1 MQWYG
6 TSATA
11 TPKSNRKLAVIFFI
25 HGGGF
30 ASGSGNNFFYGP
42 DFLLEQDVI
51 LVTLNYRLGAFGFLS
66 LNTKN
71 YSGNMGLKDQQMA
84 LKWTHRNI
92 GAFGGDR
99 RRITLMGHS
108 AGMCV
113 YAWWKFLWLF
123 FFFHSFRL
131 IAFR

>member
-1 MQWYG
+1 M
-6 TSATA
+6 
-11 TPKSNRKLAVIFFI
+11 AVIFFI

-30 ASGSGNNFFYGP
+30 FYGSGNNFFYGP
-42 DFLLEQDVI
+42 DFLLENDVI
-51 LVTLNYRLGAFGFLS
+51 LVTSNYRLGAFGFMSLS
-66 LNTKN
+66 TKT

-92 GAFGGDR
+92 RAFGGDR

-113 YAWWKFLWLF
+113 PFSKSALF
-123 FFFHSFRL
+123 CCFSAL
-131 IAFR
+131 AN

>member
-1 MQWYG
+1 MALYS
-6 TSATA
+6 TLAIR
-11 TPKSNRKLAVIFFI
+11 KSNRKLTVIFFI

-30 ASGSGNNFFYGP
+30 ATGSGNNFLYGP

-113 YAWWKFLWLF
+113 YTRGGNFCGYSF
-123 FFFHSFRL
+123 FSTHFG
-131 IAFR
+131 